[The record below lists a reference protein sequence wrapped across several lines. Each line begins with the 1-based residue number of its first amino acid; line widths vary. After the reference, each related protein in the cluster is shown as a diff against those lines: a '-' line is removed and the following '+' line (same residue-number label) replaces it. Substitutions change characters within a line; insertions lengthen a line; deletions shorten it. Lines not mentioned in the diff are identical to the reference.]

1 MRGSVRGRID
11 AARAVP
17 RLYSAP
23 SAVRSCF
30 AGITRLSKMVRL
42 HKMPPPKR
50 SSESDLSGESCIGLQ
65 TPDSRPFPF
74 DTGLRTSDLS
84 FPIQDCGPFPSDLDP
99 ALLRNPECGIGD
111 APMGSSLLDFRRPPV
126 SDPGRRTSDLGPR
139 VPDFG
144 PRTSDLGPC
153 NLSAAFCAHDRWSRT
168 ICSWLRFW
176 PFCVFINLTGVAVG
190 MPVNPA
196 PPARIRTCAH

>member
-126 SDPGRRTSDLGPR
+126 SDPGRRTSDLGPCSLPVAFR
-139 VPDFG
+139 ARIHRFG
-144 PRTSDLGPC
+144 
-153 NLSAAFCAHDRWSRT
+153 T
-168 ICSWLRFW
+168 ICPWFRLC
-176 PFCVFINLTGVAVG
+176 PFCVFINIAGVAVG